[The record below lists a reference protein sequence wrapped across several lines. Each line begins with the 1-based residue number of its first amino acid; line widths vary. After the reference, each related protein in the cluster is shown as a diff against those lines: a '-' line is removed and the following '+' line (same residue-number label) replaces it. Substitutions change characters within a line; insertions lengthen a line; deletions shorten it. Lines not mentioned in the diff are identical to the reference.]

1 MNRRNFLRGTG
12 ALLALPMLET
22 FAAQQKSSPPLRLMF
37 VGFPWGVTNG
47 NNWFPKSTGKNF
59 EITKCLKPLAKHKED
74 LTLFKNISP
83 RHNAHHPH
91 NTLAYYLTCKDFKE
105 PKGGAYDQISC
116 DQLAAEKLGK
126 DTRYSS
132 LQLTSNGNEGAG
144 KGLSLAWDKYG
155 KPIPGYTD
163 PVSLFNEL
171 FGDGKVTVEQRRQMI
186 NKERSI
192 MDAFRDQSKSLEKR
206 VSKTD
211 KDKLDEYFT
220 SIRHIEKSL
229 AKTEQWIDTPKPKT
243 GIPVPAKGLKGKA
256 HIKVMYDL
264 MVAAIQT
271 DLTRV
276 VSYRQPL
283 NDLLKELSLSNA
295 HPINHHGGNESMVEQ
310 SATKDTAQ
318 SQLFSYM
325 IDQLK
330 SIKEVDGSSL
340 FDNVILTYGSG
351 VRSGHGNI
359 NLPVIVT
366 GRGKGKI
373 KPAGYVE
380 LKDEKR
386 RLSNLWLTILQS
398 AGLEVDKFSHSNGL
412 VEEIRA

>member
-1 MNRRNFLRGTG
+1 MNRRHFLRGTG
-12 ALLALPMLET
+12 ALLALPMLEA
-22 FAAQQKSSPPLRLMF
+22 FANEKKASPPLRLMF
-37 VGFPWGVTNG
+37 IGFPWGVTG
-47 NNWFPKSTGKNF
+47 HNNWFPKSTGKNF
-59 EITKCLKPLAKHKED
+59 QITKCLKPLEKHKDD

-83 RHNAHHPH
+83 LHNSHHPH
-91 NTLAYYLTCKDFKE
+91 NTLAYYLTCMNFRKPKD
-105 PKGGAYDQISC
+105 GAYDLISC

-132 LQLTSNGNEGAG
+132 LQLSSLGGEGAG
-144 KGLSLAWDKYG
+144 AGLSLAWDKYG
-155 KPIPGYTD
+155 KPVPGYTD

-192 MDAFRDQSKSLEKR
+192 MDAFQDQSRSLEKK

-220 SIRHIEKSL
+220 SIRHIEKTL
-229 AKTEQWIDTPKPKT
+229 AKTEQWIDTPKPKP
-243 GIPVPAKGLKGKA
+243 GMPAPQKGLQGKA
-256 HIKVMYDL
+256 HIKAMYDL
-264 MVAAIQT
+264 MVAAVQT

-276 VSYRQPL
+276 ITYRQPI
-283 NDLLKELSLSNA
+283 NALLKELALSNA
-295 HPINHHGGNESMVEQ
+295 HPINHHGGNSAMVEQ
-310 SATKDTAQ
+310 SATKDIAQ
-318 SQLFSYM
+318 SELFSYM
-325 IDQLK
+325 IDKLK
-330 SIKEVDGSSL
+330 TIKEFDGSSL

-351 VRSGHGNI
+351 VRMGHANI
-359 NLPVIVT
+359 NLQVIVT
-366 GRGKGKI
+366 GRGKGKV

-380 LKDEKR
+380 LNENKR

-398 AGLEVDKFSHSNGL
+398 AVLEVDKFSHSNGL

>member
-1 MNRRNFLRGTG
+1 MNRRHFLQGTG
-12 ALLALPMLET
+12 ALLSLPFLEAL
-22 FAAQQKSSPPLRLMF
+22 ADKKSSVPMRLMF
-37 VGFPWGVTNG
+37 IGFPWGVTNK
-47 NNWFPKSTGKNF
+47 NYWFPEDTGKNF
-59 EITKCLKPLAKHKED
+59 KLSKGLKPLQKHQND
-74 LTLFKNISP
+74 LTIFKNISP
-83 RHNAHHPH
+83 LHNSHHPH

-105 PKGGAYDQISC
+105 PKGGAYDKISC
-116 DQLAAEKLGK
+116 DQLAAEKLGVE
-126 DTRYSS
+126 TRYSS

-155 KPIPGYTD
+155 KPVPGYTD
-163 PVSLFNEL
+163 PVALFNEL
-171 FGDGKVTVEQRRQMI
+171 FGNGKVSVAERRQMI

-192 MDAFRDQSKSLEKR
+192 MDAFRDQSRSLEKK

-229 AKTEQWIDTPKPKT
+229 AKTEQWIDTPKPKA
-243 GIPVPAKGLKGKA
+243 GMPAPKKGLKGTA

-264 MVAAIQT
+264 MIAAIQT

-276 VSYRQPL
+276 ITYRQPL

-295 HPINHHGGNESMVEQ
+295 HPINHHGGKQELVDQ
-310 SATKDTAQ
+310 SVTKDAAQ
-318 SQLFSYM
+318 TKLFSYM
-325 IDQLK
+325 IDRLK
-330 SIKEVDGSSL
+330 DIKEIDGSRL

-351 VRSGHGNI
+351 VRSGHANI

-366 GRGKGKI
+366 GGGQGKI
-373 KPAGYVE
+373 KPAGYIE
-380 LKDEKR
+380 LAENNR

-398 AGLEVDKFSHSNGL
+398 AGIEQEKFSHSTGTIS
-412 VEEIRA
+412 EIMA